1 MKMVMGWTWGTLILI
16 KRAINFKL
24 NLLKVKHTYL
34 LKGIKMSYFFILFLM
49 RNFQDKTRE
58 KCT

>member
-1 MKMVMGWTWGTLILI
+1 MKMIMGWTWGTLILI

-34 LKGIKMSYFFILFLM
+34 LKDIKMSYFFVLFL
-49 RNFQDKTRE
+49 
-58 KCT
+58 